1 MRFVAERER
10 EATSERTKAAPVA
23 ATARRK
29 RGTMRSNKM
38 PRVRHR
44 VCGLALPT
52 ALLLIA
58 MGMEVHDGQAG
69 TVESGMP
76 RRETGAAAQG
86 TPEARQACTPDAM
99 RLCSDFLSDV
109 SQTTRCMMAKR
120 AQWSPACR
128 AAMGHRTYHRAYRHY
143 RYCTHGRCR

>member
-1 MRFVAERER
+1 ML
-10 EATSERTKAAPVA
+10 
-23 ATARRK
+23 
-29 RGTMRSNKM
+29 
-38 PRVRHR
+38 RVTHR
-44 VCGLALPT
+44 VCGLALPA

-58 MGMEVHDGQAG
+58 MGM
-69 TVESGMP
+69 
-76 RRETGAAAQG
+76 TGAAAQG

>member
-1 MRFVAERER
+1 MRPL
-10 EATSERTKAAPVA
+10 T
-23 ATARRK
+23 
-29 RGTMRSNKM
+29 
-38 PRVRHR
+38 HR
-44 VCGLALPT
+44 ACGLALPT
-52 ALLLIA
+52 GLLLIGI
-58 MGMEVHDGQAG
+58 GM
-69 TVESGMP
+69 
-76 RRETGAAAQG
+76 TGAAAQG

-128 AAMGHRTYHRAYRHY
+128 AAMGHGTYHRAYRHY